1 MIRGEAVTI
10 ILVMRGK
17 AMLSPLRQKRLFQ
30 ELTIYDMERRTGLN
44 TAQISLIER
53 GYRNPRDEEKLKLAK
68 ALKCR
73 VQDIFPDNG

>member
-1 MIRGEAVTI
+1 
-10 ILVMRGK
+10 
-17 AMLSPLRQKRLFQ
+17 MLSPLRQKRLFQ

-73 VQDIFPDNG
+73 VQDIFPDNGEG